1 MSQTST
7 TRSKGILLV
16 TISALLFSTPGLF
29 TRAVVANAWDI
40 TFWRGIFGVCLAVLF
55 LAARGGLKTGLFNV
69 GKPGL
74 IAAIIWASGSIAFI
88 QSFKLTA
95 IANVSMIY
103 GSAPLMTALLAWLWF
118 REKPRNIVLIASIV
132 GFGGVFII
140 GIGSAGSIHLTGD
153 LLALWMTLTGA
164 VGFVIFRK
172 YPQISAAGTT
182 VVASFLVLPVCLLF
196 SNPLL
201 VAPHEIA
208 ICALFG
214 VVFAVAATLMT
225 EGSKFIPS
233 GEAALLSNLEVPLQ
247 PVLAWLIFSELPARA
262 TFLGGFFVLIAIGLS
277 ILPSRVKT

>member
-1 MSQTST
+1 MSQTSS
-7 TRSKGILLV
+7 TRSKGLLMV
-16 TISALLFSTPGLF
+16 AISALLFSTPGLF
-29 TRAVVANAWDI
+29 TRAVIANAWDV
-40 TFWRGIFGVCLAVLF
+40 TFWRGIFGVCLAAMF
-55 LAARGGLKTGLFNV
+55 LAARGGLRTGLQNV

-74 IAAIIWASGSIAFI
+74 IAAIVWASGSIAFI

-103 GSAPLMTALLAWLWF
+103 GSAPLMTALMAWLWF
-118 REKPRNIVLIASIV
+118 SEKPRNIVLGASVI
-132 GFGGVFII
+132 GFAGVIII

-153 LLALWMTLTGA
+153 LLALWMTFTGA

-182 VVASFLVLPVCLLF
+182 VVASLLVLPVCLLF

-208 ICALFG
+208 NCALFG
-214 VVFAVAATLMT
+214 IVFAVAATLMT

-233 GEAALLSNLEVPLQ
+233 SEAALLSNLEVPVQ

-262 TFLGGFFVLIAIGLS
+262 TFFGGVLILFAIAATTW
-277 ILPSRVKT
+277 PSRTKI